1 MIGALA
7 CMAKE
12 CLQEEVCDVNTWN
25 GAAFEVAQ
33 REMIYLHARDE

>member
-1 MIGALA
+1 MIGALT

-12 CLQEEVCDVNTWN
+12 CLQEEVCDVDARN

-33 REMIYLHARDE
+33 REKIYLHAKDE